1 MRAVYRNPKELAT
14 CLKDIV
20 DTYEDDLISY
30 EKMEERIIKIV
41 EANIND
47 VYLRMKNA
55 EKAKEEAKNMVV
67 EAPTHIG
74 AEFKPKE
81 NKKDRFSNLW

>member
-41 EANIND
+41 EAN
-47 VYLRMKNA
+47 
-55 EKAKEEAKNMVV
+55 KEAIYNEKNMSVKIANV
-67 EAPTHIG
+67 LGDKRVDIINKIVQNKIETEA
-74 AEFKPKE
+74 
-81 NKKDRFSNLW
+81 

>member
-30 EKMEERIIKIV
+30 EKMEERIVKIV
-41 EANIND
+41 EAN
-47 VYLRMKNA
+47 
-55 EKAKEEAKNMVV
+55 KEAIYKEKNMSVKIANVLGDKRV
-67 EAPTHIG
+67 EII
-74 AEFKPKE
+74 
-81 NKKDRFSNLW
+81 NKIVQNKTEA

>member
-30 EKMEERIIKIV
+30 EKMEEGIIKIV
-41 EANIND
+41 EAN
-47 VYLRMKNA
+47 
-55 EKAKEEAKNMVV
+55 KEAIYKEKNMSVKIANVLGDNRV
-67 EAPTHIG
+67 EII
-74 AEFKPKE
+74 
-81 NKKDRFSNLW
+81 NKIVQSKNKTEA

>member
-30 EKMEERIIKIV
+30 EKMEERIMKIV
-41 EANIND
+41 EAN
-47 VYLRMKNA
+47 
-55 EKAKEEAKNMVV
+55 KEAIYKEKNMSVKIANV
-67 EAPTHIG
+67 LGDNRVDIINKIVQSKNKTEA
-74 AEFKPKE
+74 
-81 NKKDRFSNLW
+81 